1 MWRQMERKGWSVA
14 VGRMVEPAKE
24 QNPKRGGRLLLKKDG
39 FRVSFFVFFS
49 DVVKIAPLEKFSV
62 AWYL

>member
-39 FRVSFFVFFS
+39 FRVSFFFLC
-49 DVVKIAPLEKFSV
+49 DVVKIAPP
-62 AWYL
+62 

>member
-39 FRVSFFVFFS
+39 FRVSFFFCVMLS
-49 DVVKIAPLEKFSV
+49 KLPPLEKFSV